1 MKQFE
6 IFLKDLTPDAQ
17 KRFREVFG
25 SNAQNEDDG
34 NWDVTPISIIELDP
48 LPEPKIQQN
57 IHVSV
62 RVNEWREF
70 SNHMEKY
77 IEKNTLDKYGMV
89 DYGDFMSLS
98 KSVPMICIWNV
109 MKYSI
114 RIWNRQGKE
123 HDVEKMAHYAQRFW
137 LLTRPI
143 NSIATPS
150 M

>member
-1 MKQFE
+1 MPQMELFYR
-6 IFLKDLTPDAQ
+6 DLTPEAQ
-17 KRFREVFG
+17 ARLLEAFQTTVE
-25 SNAQNEDDG
+25 EE
-34 NWDVTPISIIELDP
+34 NWESFPLCIIERE
-48 LPEPKIQQN
+48 PEPKIQQN

-98 KSVPMICIWNV
+98 KSVPMISIWNI

-114 RIWNRQGKE
+114 RIWNGHEKE
-123 HDVEKMAHYAQRFW
+123 HDIEKMAHYAQRFW
-137 LLTRPI
+137 QLNQNIPL
-143 NSIATPS
+143 TPS
-150 M
+150 L